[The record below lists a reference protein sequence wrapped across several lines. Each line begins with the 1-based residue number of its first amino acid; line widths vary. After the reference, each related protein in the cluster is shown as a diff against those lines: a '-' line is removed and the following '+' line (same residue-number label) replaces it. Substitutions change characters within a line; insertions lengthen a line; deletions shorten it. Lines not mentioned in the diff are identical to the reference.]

1 MPASVVTFWSKV
13 LEERAQRFNSGD
25 LEAEPPIETAGT
37 PVRAGEE
44 VSRLIR
50 DNGNVR
56 TYFGSLISST
66 PIGGGRGSAPASHSW
81 QMFDADGM
89 AAVSLAE
96 FSFSL
101 GGMQVLR
108 SLRTSSRSLGLL
120 TLQAV
125 DSNADVLSS
134 PPTPVSAH

>member
-13 LEERAQRFNSGD
+13 LEERAQSFNSGG

-81 QMFDADGM
+81 QMFDANGM
-89 AAVSLAE
+89 AAVSLAASPRVMAGRLPTSNIIAVE
-96 FSFSL
+96 
-101 GGMQVLR
+101 R
-108 SLRTSSRSLGLL
+108 SI
-120 TLQAV
+120 
-125 DSNADVLSS
+125 
-134 PPTPVSAH
+134 PC